1 MSQLALLLG
10 LLGWPWSIDTWTIIL
25 MVSQVM
31 VSISFLWCIIK
42 VVKKINQDIEKEEAT
57 ERQKSDGK

>member
-1 MSQLALLLG
+1 MNLMVILA

-57 ERQKSDGK
+57 EWQKQDGK

>member
-1 MSQLALLLG
+1 VRPLALLLG

>member
-1 MSQLALLLG
+1 VRQLALLLG

-42 VVKKINQDIEKEEAT
+42 VVKKINLDIEKEEAT
-57 ERQKSDGK
+57 ERQKQDGK